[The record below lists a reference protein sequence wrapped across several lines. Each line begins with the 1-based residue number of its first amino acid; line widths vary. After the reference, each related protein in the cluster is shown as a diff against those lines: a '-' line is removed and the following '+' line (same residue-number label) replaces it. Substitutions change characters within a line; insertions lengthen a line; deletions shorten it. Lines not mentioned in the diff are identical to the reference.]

1 MHGLV
6 FAAGRGT
13 RLRPYTDETPKPLLE
28 VGGEP
33 LLARCVRAVVDAG
46 VEAITI
52 VVGYRS
58 EEIVDR
64 FGDDVGGVSITYAH
78 QREREGLAHAVLAAE
93 AHVEGDVLAVN
104 GDNVFD
110 GDLSTLV
117 ERHRESDVDGTVLL
131 DRGSRNEAETAGLC
145 DVAPDGTIRAVEA
158 SLESPEAGRIAAG
171 AQTHSPALFDA
182 CRAIERADSGEYEL
196 ADALQYLVD
205 RGRRYV
211 GVELEGWHLNVNT
224 PSDLERARRHLSES
238 SG

>member
-13 RLRPYTDETPKPLLE
+13 RLRPYTDGAPKPLLE

-33 LLARCVRAVVDAG
+33 LLAWCVRAVVDAG

-52 VVGYRS
+52 VVGYRG

-64 FGDDVGGVSITYAH
+64 FGDDVEGVPITYAH

-110 GDLSTLV
+110 GDLSDLV

-131 DRGSRNEAETAGLC
+131 DRVARNEAETVARC
-145 DVAPDGTIRAVEA
+145 DVAPDGTIREVEA
-158 SLESPEAGRIAAG
+158 SLEPSGSGMIAAG
-171 AQTHSPALFDA
+171 AQTHPPALFDA
-182 CRAIERADSGEYEL
+182 CRAVERADSGEYEL

-224 PSDLERARRHLSES
+224 PADLERARRHV
-238 SG
+238 SGSAE